1 MVLNAEVARAATS
14 EVLQMH
20 SIPSQVSEELRDLL
34 SDRTTTSVNHNGMHP
49 DA

>member
-34 SDRTTTSVNHNGMHP
+34 TADTTASVNSNGLHP
-49 DA
+49 EA